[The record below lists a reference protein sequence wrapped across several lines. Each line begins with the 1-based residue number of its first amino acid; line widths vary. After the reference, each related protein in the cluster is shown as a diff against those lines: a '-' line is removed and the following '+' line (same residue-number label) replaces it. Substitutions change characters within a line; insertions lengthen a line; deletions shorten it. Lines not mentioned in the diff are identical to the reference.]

1 MCFRPTTAIKKREI
15 ACPGCGKMNPLPLS
29 IDSNLSELMGN
40 QNSKAILETHCQ
52 AMTGDPRLKMA
63 MGMTL
68 KQIMPLSQGKL
79 TAAMI
84 EMVAADLAQM
94 TDTKTCASCG
104 EILPLTLQRSTGP
117 AGPAGP
123 AKK

>member
-15 ACPGCGKMNPLPLS
+15 ACPRCNTMNPLPLS
-29 IDSNLSELMGN
+29 IDSNMFELMGN
-40 QNSKAILETHCQ
+40 ESSKAILVKHCQ
-52 AMTGDPRLKMA
+52 AMTADPRFKMA

-68 KQIMPLSQGKL
+68 KQIMPMSQGKV
-79 TAAMI
+79 TQAMI
-84 EMVAADLAQM
+84 DLVAADLAQL
-94 TDTKTCASCG
+94 TDTKSCASCG
-104 EILPLTLQRSTGP
+104 ETLPPSQQRAAGP